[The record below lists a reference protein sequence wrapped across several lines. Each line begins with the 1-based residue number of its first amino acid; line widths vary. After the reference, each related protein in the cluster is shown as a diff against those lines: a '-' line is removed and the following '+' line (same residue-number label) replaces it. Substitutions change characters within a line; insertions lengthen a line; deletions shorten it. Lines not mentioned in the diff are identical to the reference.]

1 MTAHVTN
8 QIIIRCCCAMS
19 RYIYHLF
26 HFYLD
31 CTLTLSCEVNLFP
44 LMITKRGSNNRTKSR
59 SRQAGKCLC
68 TSLHKNPL
76 NRKFLFSYFDFRFGN
91 PTTKKIFF
99 TKNWKQRQC
108 SSKFPISFIFFQK
121 KRACVHLKCVCAFA
135 SSNVRARVS
144 EQKRERER
152 ES

>member
-26 HFYLD
+26 NFYLD
-31 CTLTLSCEVNLFP
+31 CTFTLSCEVNLFP
-44 LMITKRGSNNRTKSR
+44 LMITKRGSNSRTKSR

-91 PTTKKIFF
+91 PTTKKIFLRRIENKENVHQSF
-99 TKNWKQRQC
+99 L
-108 SSKFPISFIFFQK
+108 FPSFVSRRKERVCILSV
-121 KRACVHLKCVCAFA
+121 CVFIRKLKCE
-135 SSNVRARVS
+135 SESERAR
-144 EQKRERER
+144 E
-152 ES
+152 